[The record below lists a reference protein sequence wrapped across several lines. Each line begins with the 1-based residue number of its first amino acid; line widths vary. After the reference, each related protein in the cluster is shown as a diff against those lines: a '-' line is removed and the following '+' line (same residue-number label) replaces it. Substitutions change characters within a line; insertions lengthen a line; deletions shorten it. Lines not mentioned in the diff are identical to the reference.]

1 LAFESLPATFEG
13 MSDSRKSIEVVAA
26 VIRWEGSI
34 LCMQRGENKRSYIS
48 KKWEFPGGKVEAGE
62 TEQEALAREIKEELH
77 LDIAVGEKIITVHH
91 SYPDF
96 DLVMHAFDCEAI
108 FTLEPLIVRTEHLDH
123 CWLSPSAREFQELD
137 WAGADVPIVEALMV
151 TS

>member
-1 LAFESLPATFEG
+1 

-26 VIRWEGSI
+26 VIRWEESI

-96 DLVMHAFDCEAI
+96 DLVMHAFDCEA
-108 FTLEPLIVRTEHLDH
+108 LCMSEPLIVRTEHLDH
-123 CWLSPSAREFQELD
+123 CWLSPSAREFQALD
-137 WAGADVPIVEALMV
+137 WAGADVPIVEALIV

>member
-1 LAFESLPATFEG
+1 MAIESLPATLEG

-26 VIRWEGSI
+26 VIRWKESI

-91 SYPDF
+91 SYLDF
-96 DLVMHAFDCEAI
+96 DLVMHAFDCEALC
-108 FTLEPLIVRTEHLDH
+108 TSEPLIVRTEHLDH
-123 CWLSPSAREFQELD
+123 CWLSPSAREFPELD

>member
-1 LAFESLPATFEG
+1 MFESLPATFEG

-26 VIRWEGSI
+26 VIRWEESI

-108 FTLEPLIVRTEHLDH
+108 CTLEPLIVRTEHLDH

>member
-1 LAFESLPATFEG
+1 

-26 VIRWEGSI
+26 VIHWEGSI

-48 KKWEFPGGKVEAGE
+48 KKWEFPGGKVEEGE
-62 TEQEALAREIKEELH
+62 TEKEALAREIKEELH

-96 DLVMHAFDCEAI
+96 DLVMHAFDCH
-108 FTLEPLIVRTEHLDH
+108 TSHMSEPGIVRTEHLDH
-123 CWLSPSAREFQELD
+123 CWLSPNAQEFQALD

-151 TS
+151 TL